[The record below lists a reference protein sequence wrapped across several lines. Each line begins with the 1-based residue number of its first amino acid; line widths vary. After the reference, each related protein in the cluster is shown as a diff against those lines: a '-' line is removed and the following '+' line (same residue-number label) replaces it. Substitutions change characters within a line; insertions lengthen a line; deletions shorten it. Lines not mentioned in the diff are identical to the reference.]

1 MTTFLFAA
9 GASVP
14 FFENPSLST
23 WYLTQKVQDV
33 NEWQRVIDRYKSI
46 KGQNIVIA
54 PPQFVV
60 DVINKILNYIPDAN
74 FEQIA
79 EVLDKISSYS
89 MDPIPRNTMMNL
101 VQCVLMDM
109 KNISDKW
116 LGIGMQEIPFLFR
129 EIIAEAILE
138 LGFLNLLN

>member
-1 MTTFLFAA
+1 MITFLFAA

-23 WYLTQKVQDV
+23 FYLTQKVRDI
-33 NEWQRVIDRYKSI
+33 NEWQRVIKKYTLI
-46 KGQNIVIA
+46 KGQSVVIA

-60 DVINKILNYIPDAN
+60 EVIDMILSYAPDAN

-89 MDPIPRNTMMNL
+89 
-101 VQCVLMDM
+101 
-109 KNISDKW
+109 
-116 LGIGMQEIPFLFR
+116 
-129 EIIAEAILE
+129 IITVR
-138 LGFLNLLN
+138 